1 MSSSAQTL
9 LRSDLSQTALLGEH
23 VEILSGFAF
32 DASLFSDTDGIP
44 LIRIRD
50 VVRGY
55 TETRYRGAYEEKYLV
70 QPGDLLV
77 GMDGDFNRALWT
89 SEPALLNQRVCR
101 VTAQAQTLDQRY
113 LYHFLPYPLMDI
125 WHQTPFA
132 TVKHLS
138 AKSIKSI
145 RIPLPPIAEQQR
157 IAAILDKADELRA
170 KRRQAIA
177 HLDALTH
184 SIFHSMFGSPS
195 PTSAELAIEDLAAS
209 PKGAIRTGP
218 FGSQLLTSEFTDDG
232 VAVLGIDN
240 AVTNTFAWAQ
250 RRYISEE
257 KYDQLRRYRVWP
269 GDLLITIM
277 GTLGRCAV
285 VPRDVPKAINTK
297 HLCCI
302 TLNRDLVVPEWL
314 HAYFLQ
320 SETARSYLRQTTK
333 GAIMGGLNMG
343 IIKNMPVSV
352 PPLALQQT
360 FANRVAAVERL
371 NETHRKHLAELDAL
385 FASLQSRAFKGEL

>member
-1 MSSSAQTL
+1 MKSTL
-9 LRSDLSQTALLGEH
+9 GDFCTVIMGQAPSGETYSL
-23 VEILSGFAF
+23 VE
-32 DASLFSDTDGIP
+32 GIP
-44 LIRIRD
+44 LIAGAGDFSKGRIRPKKLTTRPTKLSQHGD
-50 VVRGY
+50 IVLSIRASIGDKVWSDGEYCLGRGVAGL
-55 TETRYRGAYEEKYLV
+55 RPKA
-70 QPGDLLV
+70 
-77 GMDGDFNRALWT
+77 ALDSAFLWHWLDYA
-89 SEPALLNQRVCR
+89 EPALRAKAKGA
-101 VTAQAQTLDQRY
+101 T
-113 LYHFLPYPLMDI
+113 FLQVNRSDI
-125 WHQTPFA
+125 A
-132 TVKHLS
+132 D
-138 AKSIKSI
+138 
-145 RIPLPPIAEQQR
+145 LPISLPAFAEQQR

-177 HLDALTH
+177 HLDALTQ
-184 SIFHSMFGSPS
+184 SIFYSMFGDPS
-195 PTSAELAIEDLAAS
+195 SAWAELTIEDLAA
-209 PKGAIRTGP
+209 PHKGAIRTGP

-277 GTLGRCAV
+277 GTLGRCAI

-302 TLNRDLVVPEWL
+302 TLNQDLVVPEWL

-320 SETARSYLRQTTK
+320 SEIARSYLRQTTK

-343 IIKNMPVSV
+343 IIKKMPVSV
-352 PPLALQQT
+352 PPLELQQT
-360 FANRVAAVERL
+360 FATRVAAVERL
-371 NETHRKHLAELDAL
+371 KETHRKHLAELDAL

>member
-1 MSSSAQTL
+1 MPIGDVTVRATSANPAKLTSHTFCYIDLSSVDQNAKEISAPKILPVQEAPSRARQVIAPGDILVSTVRPNLNGVAQVSPTL
-9 LRSDLSQTALLGEH
+9 EGAIASTGFTVLRSKSKLIDSNYLFHWVKSP
-23 VEILSGFAF
+23 AF
-32 DASLFSDTDGIP
+32 VFDMVSKSTGASYPAVSDKI
-44 LIRIRD
+44 
-50 VVRGY
+50 VR
-55 TETRYRGAYEEKYLV
+55 ESLV
-70 QPGDLLV
+70 
-77 GMDGDFNRALWT
+77 
-89 SEPALLNQRVCR
+89 
-101 VTAQAQTLDQRY
+101 
-113 LYHFLPYPLMDI
+113 
-125 WHQTPFA
+125 
-132 TVKHLS
+132 
-138 AKSIKSI
+138 
-145 RIPLPPIAEQQR
+145 PLPIVDEQRR

-177 HLDALTH
+177 HLDALTQ

-371 NETHRKHLAELDAL
+371 KETHRKHLAELDAL